1 MSNSLEIMFNFGTRR
16 TFRDLRLEFSVTT
29 SYILLNSLKK
39 EEMCNPVW
47 KDEFENVLI
56 SPNTCY
62 VSHVEMLCNENFEI
76 GRTHTAPVV

>member
-16 TFRDLRLEFSVTT
+16 TFRDLRLEFSVTA

-47 KDEFENVLI
+47 KDEFEKCTDKSKYLLCKSCRNV
-56 SPNTCY
+56 
-62 VSHVEMLCNENFEI
+62 V
-76 GRTHTAPVV
+76 